1 MDLTDTEQ
9 ALRDS
14 LSHWLADHLDLA
26 LQGREDR
33 PPQPPLWRALATDL
47 GLLGAGLPERAGGL
61 GVGQGGGLRDQLIVL
76 RTLGEWLAAE
86 PYAGSAVVGGA
97 ALQAAA
103 TPAADALL
111 ARLVTGEALFAFA
124 HLAPGARGGADGLR
138 CTLRRDGARWRLDGR
153 KSGVV
158 AAPWATHLIV
168 SAVRDGEAAVACV
181 DAQSPGLQRRDLR
194 ALDGGAASE
203 LAFDAV
209 PVAADA
215 MLGGAALLDRL
226 LDTATLAACAEALGV
241 LQRLVADTTDHL
253 RTRRQF
259 GQPLAAFQVLQHRL
273 ADMHIHRIQAE
284 ALTWAVAGG
293 FESASPP
300 ERALAV
306 SAAYL
311 AVGRACRSVGQ
322 GAVQLHGAMGVTEE
336 LAAARFAR
344 RALQIEVQNG
354 GRALHLQRI
363 DRLSNQPA

>member
-1 MDLTDTEQ
+1 MDLTETEQ

-14 LSHWLADHLDLA
+14 LSHWLSDHVDLA
-26 LQGREDR
+26 LQGRADR
-33 PPQPPLWRALATDL
+33 PPGPPVWRALATDL
-47 GLLGAGLPERAGGL
+47 GLLGAGLPERVGGL
-61 GVGQGGGLRDQLIVL
+61 GGGLREQLLVL
-76 RTLGEWLAAE
+76 QTLGEWLAAE
-86 PYAGSAVVGGA
+86 PHAGSAVVGGA

-111 ARLVTGEALFAFA
+111 VRLIAGEALLALA
-124 HLAPGARGGADGLR
+124 HREPGSRGGTEDLR

-158 AAPWATHLIV
+158 AAPWATHLVV
-168 SAVRDGEAAVACV
+168 SARCDGEAVVLCV
-181 DAQSPGLQRRDLR
+181 DAQARGLHRRDLR
-194 ALDGGAASE
+194 SLDGGVAAE
-203 LAFDAV
+203 VMFDAV
-209 PVAADA
+209 PVDDADR
-215 MLGGAALLDRL
+215 LGGADLLQRL

-241 LQRLVADTTDHL
+241 LQRLMADTTEHL

-259 GQPLAAFQVLQHRL
+259 GQALAAFQVLQHRL
-273 ADMHIHRIQAE
+273 ADMHIDRLQAE
-284 ALTWAVAGG
+284 ALTWAVADG
-293 FESASPP
+293 FEAASPA

-306 SAAYL
+306 SSAQL

-344 RALQIEVQNG
+344 RALQIEVQHG

-363 DRLSNQPA
+363 DRLLNDPA